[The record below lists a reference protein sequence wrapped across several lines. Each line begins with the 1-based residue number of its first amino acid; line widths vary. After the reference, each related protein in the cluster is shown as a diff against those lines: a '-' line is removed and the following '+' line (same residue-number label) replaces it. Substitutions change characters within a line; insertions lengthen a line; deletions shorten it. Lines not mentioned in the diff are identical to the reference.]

1 MVKILSGLH
10 EEYKDLA
17 FAIQARENLILFSG
31 LHEKL
36 FNFQARFRKEAAK
49 HPLLPAGTNPT
60 TRLLQF
66 NKNNGLS
73 ESNKLGKQ
81 PNNSQSKAWPWGMN
95 SSIVINLNA
104 SPSRRPNKGYCQLC
118 EQQDQIAKQCPS
130 CKYMFWTYQL
140 CSR

>member
-49 HPLLPAGTNPT
+49 HPSLPAGTNPT

-95 SSIVINLNA
+95 SSIFINLNA
-104 SPSRRPNKGYCQLC
+104 SPSRRPNKGYYQLC
-118 EQQDQIAKQCPS
+118 EQQDHIAKQCPS

>member
-49 HPLLPAGTNPT
+49 HPPLPAGTNPT

-104 SPSRRPNKGYCQLC
+104 SPSRRPNKGYCLLC
-118 EQQDQIAKQCPS
+118 EQQDHIAKQCPS